1 MAMSKTPSLRGGAA
15 DVAIQ
20 TGLLRY
26 ARNDEL
32 LTFFQNSL
40 A

>member
-1 MAMSKTPSLRGGAA
+1 MSNNKYTIYNSSLRGGAA

-26 ARNDEL
+26 ARNDNE
-32 LTFFQNSL
+32 
-40 A
+40 